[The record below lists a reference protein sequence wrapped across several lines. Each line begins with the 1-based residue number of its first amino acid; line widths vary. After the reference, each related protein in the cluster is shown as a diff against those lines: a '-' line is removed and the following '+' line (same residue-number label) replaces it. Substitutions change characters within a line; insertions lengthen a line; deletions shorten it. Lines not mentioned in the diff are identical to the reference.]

1 MGRAQELTQRV
12 TKDEVPDAAP
22 TNSASKQTASHPS
35 IIILWGY
42 KDAMNVPQLQPPLLC
57 GNCSMSFVGQFCPGC
72 GWSISSTFNS
82 RCWKCG
88 STISGRYCTEC
99 GADSR
104 QRPDELVNEDAAAAR
119 GAIQG
124 GVIWGLFSR
133 KENRA
138 RNALLGAAWG
148 GLAEQGHARQLNEL
162 FQLGASISAITT
174 FRARR
179 TWAGLLN
186 LLVVLS
192 YFSLM
197 ALSGQ
202 ATGAFVLSALLTWP
216 LLVVRERVT
225 RWSYESLDYE
235 QVVRASFGQ
244 WVRADVTTVEGLRRR
259 RAKVLLVLG
268 VSMQVAVGL
277 GTLS

>member
-1 MGRAQELTQRV
+1 
-12 TKDEVPDAAP
+12 
-22 TNSASKQTASHPS
+22 
-35 IIILWGY
+35 
-42 KDAMNVPQLQPPLLC
+42 
-57 GNCSMSFVGQFCPGC
+57 MSFVGQFCPGC

-99 GADSR
+99 GSDSR

-133 KENRA
+133 KEDRA
-138 RNALLGAAWG
+138 RNVLLGAAWG

-162 FQLGASISAITT
+162 FQLGASISAITI

-179 TWAGLLN
+179 TWAVLLN

-202 ATGAFVLSALLTWP
+202 ATGAFILSALLTWP

-225 RWSYESLDYE
+225 RWSYESLDHE